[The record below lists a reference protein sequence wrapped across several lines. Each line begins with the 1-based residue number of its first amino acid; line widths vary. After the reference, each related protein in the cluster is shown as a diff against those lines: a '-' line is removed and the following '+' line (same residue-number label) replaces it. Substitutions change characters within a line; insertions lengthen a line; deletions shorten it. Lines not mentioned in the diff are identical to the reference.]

1 MDQNIENIIL
11 KTLLGESTV
20 EEQAE
25 LSTWLDASDK
35 NRQQYEKLKGY
46 WNSNIESTDAQD
58 PLAVFQLVEKKIHSL
73 KPRKITIRTYLKYAA
88 FIVAILLTGSVGF
101 YWEHQETR
109 ANKKETTLITGS
121 SVASFILPDGTQVSL
136 NKNSALTY
144 TSAYGEE
151 IREVSLVGEACFN
164 VTHHA
169 KKKFIVQ
176 LDGSSITVLGTVFNV
191 KYYPD
196 NEESTTTLLEGTI
209 QFSTP
214 EQNIILKPN
223 QQLIYNRN
231 TQTMMVDSVQ
241 TDIVTAW
248 KDNLI
253 RYRSTSFA
261 NVIEMLKE
269 QYGVDIVIANRLLK
283 EKIISGSFDRNSDIE
298 QILDLLKINIA
309 FNWKNKEGKYII
321 E

>member
-1 MDQNIENIIL
+1 M
-11 KTLLGESTV
+11 
-20 EEQAE
+20 
-25 LSTWLDASDK
+25 
-35 NRQQYEKLKGY
+35 
-46 WNSNIESTDAQD
+46 
-58 PLAVFQLVEKKIHSL
+58 
-73 KPRKITIRTYLKYAA
+73 
-88 FIVAILLTGSVGF
+88 
-101 YWEHQETR
+101 
-109 ANKKETTLITGS
+109 
-121 SVASFILPDGTQVSL
+121 
-136 NKNSALTY
+136 
-144 TSAYGEE
+144 
-151 IREVSLVGEACFN
+151 
-164 VTHHA
+164 
-169 KKKFIVQ
+169 
-176 LDGSSITVLGTVFNV
+176 
-191 KYYPD
+191 
-196 NEESTTTLLEGTI
+196 EGTI